1 MSKFLEF
8 EEIDGVGTVG
18 VFNKK
23 KKAKLGEIGF
33 YVLWKQYVFIPA
45 PNSIF
50 SDTCLEDII
59 KVIEEKNEQKFRRN
73 YE

>member
-8 EEIDGVGTVG
+8 EEIDGIGTVG

-23 KKAKLGEIGF
+23 KKVKLGEIGF
-33 YVLWKQYVFIPA
+33 YVPWKQYVFIPA
-45 PNSIF
+45 PNAIF
-50 SDTCLEDII
+50 SDECLEDII